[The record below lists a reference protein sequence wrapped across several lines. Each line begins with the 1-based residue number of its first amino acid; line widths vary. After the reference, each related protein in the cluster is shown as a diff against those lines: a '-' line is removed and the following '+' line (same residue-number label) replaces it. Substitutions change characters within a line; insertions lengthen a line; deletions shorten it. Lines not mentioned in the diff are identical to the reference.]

1 MLQDPDSAVGLPSAG
16 SAGCSPQRLAPPGAC
31 LLAAASPRWGGG
43 ERNWGAAPDPADGS
57 SETRARRVGL
67 HPRYGRGK
75 ASLSVTAAGPGS
87 YGFYTSALL

>member
-16 SAGCSPQRLAPPGAC
+16 DAGRSPQWLARPGAC
-31 LLAAASPRWGGG
+31 LLTAASLRWGGV
-43 ERNWGAAPDPADGS
+43 ERNWGAAPNPADGT
-57 SETRARRVGL
+57 SETRPRHMGL
-67 HPRYGRGK
+67 HPHYGRGK